1 MEYKVLYRK
10 YRPSSFDGL
19 VGQEYTVRL
28 LKNAI
33 QEKKLS
39 HAYIFTGPRG
49 TGKTSTAKIF
59 AKAINCLNPNDGN
72 PCNECEMCKNFD
84 SNPDI
89 VEIDAASN
97 NGVDDVREIINN
109 IKLAPAMSNYKVY
122 IIDEFH
128 MLSISA
134 FNALLLTLEEPP
146 QNVVFILATTDIQS
160 VPITVLSR
168 CQRFDFRPITL
179 NVMVS
184 RLKEIAVLEK
194 IDITDEA
201 IREIAILAKGGLRD
215 GLSLLDQVS
224 ANNSKVTLDD
234 ITTNF
239 GIVSDQKVNK
249 IFELLEANELNNFI
263 KLIEEFKK
271 DGVDADTLIE
281 KIIDKAKHILIE
293 IKLSTYNGNL
303 LFDNLYDIIF
313 DLNTIFT
320 GQNVNLDIYEML
332 EIVFIKYFSNE
343 KNLDLSTSKIEIK
356 KDDKYFPGNKSNDG
370 NNQNE
375 GEFELKNIKYD
386 NNNLVNNHISTNS
399 QLNLQNENIN
409 SDLNRNYEKYNPGN
423 NEISETNDKFAQ
435 KTKIRINNCFVNAKK
450 TYLNLIKEKWN
461 DFIIYESNANKKI
474 MAFIMD
480 TDIVA
485 ASDRYAILVNK
496 IDSSNDLINENIDSL
511 ENDFKMFYGT
521 IYNLVSI
528 SPKRWE
534 YEKESFK
541 NNLQNSVK
549 YIIMEENNDMP
560 ETNGNSELEKMAEEI
575 FGNKVEIK

>member
-480 TDIVA
+480 TVIVA

>member
-1 MEYKVLYRK
+1 
-10 YRPSSFDGL
+10 
-19 VGQEYTVRL
+19 
-28 LKNAI
+28 
-33 QEKKLS
+33 
-39 HAYIFTGPRG
+39 
-49 TGKTSTAKIF
+49 
-59 AKAINCLNPNDGN
+59 
-72 PCNECEMCKNFD
+72 
-84 SNPDI
+84 
-89 VEIDAASN
+89 
-97 NGVDDVREIINN
+97 
-109 IKLAPAMSNYKVY
+109 
-122 IIDEFH
+122 
-128 MLSISA
+128 
-134 FNALLLTLEEPP
+134 
-146 QNVVFILATTDIQS
+146 
-160 VPITVLSR
+160 
-168 CQRFDFRPITL
+168 
-179 NVMVS
+179 
-184 RLKEIAVLEK
+184 
-194 IDITDEA
+194 
-201 IREIAILAKGGLRD
+201 
-215 GLSLLDQVS
+215 
-224 ANNSKVTLDD
+224 
-234 ITTNF
+234 
-239 GIVSDQKVNK
+239 
-249 IFELLEANELNNFI
+249 
-263 KLIEEFKK
+263 
-271 DGVDADTLIE
+271 
-281 KIIDKAKHILIE
+281 
-293 IKLSTYNGNL
+293 
-303 LFDNLYDIIF
+303 
-313 DLNTIFT
+313 
-320 GQNVNLDIYEML
+320 ML